1 MDDGSFGQV
10 FNNQSRNYCFAM
22 KILIGKDTKKAFQE
36 FAGIL
41 KFLKI

>member
-1 MDDGSFGQV
+1 
-10 FNNQSRNYCFAM
+10 M
-22 KILIGKDTKKAFQE
+22 KILIEKDTKKAFQE